1 MNKTKLKIVRIF
13 TLAVAVLLVSGFSF
27 EELNAKTKRRPLKK
41 TAVKIVNKP
50 DKCIQTLKANNFIA
64 QLTDVIAVEVE
75 TGKSKTWD
83 HLIKNIERDNWAD
96 RIVILCPNRDV
107 RGRIEKEIA
116 GKNIGKL
123 IVISYD
129 FIENLADLLPE

>member
-1 MNKTKLKIVRIF
+1 MSTKEGIF
-13 TLAVAVLLVSGFSF
+13 NGCD
-27 EELNAKTKRRPLKK
+27 
-41 TAVKIVNKP
+41 VKAEKNGV
-50 DKCIQTLKANNFIA
+50 
-64 QLTDVIAVEVE
+64 VIAVEVE